1 MNSVE
6 LKINQEKEV
15 YVMPDIQIIEIEV
28 EKGFAQSGGNES
40 GNPGGEEEGGF

>member
-28 EKGFAQSGGNES
+28 EKGFAQSGGIGS
-40 GNPGGEEEGGF
+40 GDPGGEEEGGF